1 MLSAALSSWGN
12 LDPPYWY
19 FCNLEQRTS
28 GSEEGGFTL
37 RVRVLLEG
45 AATKLDH
52 PVVACAHLSLFVHF
66 GTLGIGRHGMDKAMQ
81 VEAARLQHDW

>member
-28 GSEEGGFTL
+28 GSEEGGSTL
-37 RVRVLLEG
+37 RVRVLEG
-45 AATKLDH
+45 RNEI
-52 PVVACAHLSLFVHF
+52 VACAHLSLFVHF

>member
-28 GSEEGGFTL
+28 GSEEGGSTL
-37 RVRVLLEG
+37 RVRVLEG
-45 AATKLDH
+45 RNEIGSSRRCLRTF
-52 PVVACAHLSLFVHF
+52 VVVCALWYPGHRPPRYGQSDA
-66 GTLGIGRHGMDKAMQ
+66 G
-81 VEAARLQHDW
+81 